1 MDLSLIFCN
10 TLNSQALPN
19 CGFSNMHPILPSTH
33 SQISKPCYATS
44 SLEVLKSML
53 VMQIFGSSPIL
64 WESRPSVKNILLLD
78 SEGKRVAVKYYSD
91 DWPTNS
97 AKEAFEKAI
106 QQDSKDQC
114 LNRSGNNN
122 L

>member
-64 WESRPSVKNILLLD
+64 WQVHAYSEAEIQTPESELD
-78 SEGKRVAVKYYSD
+78 
-91 DWPTNS
+91 
-97 AKEAFEKAI
+97 
-106 QQDSKDQC
+106 
-114 LNRSGNNN
+114 L
-122 L
+122 